1 MVMERVVSVNK
12 LAIDTRCTRKAS
24 NNQQY
29 QGAHLMS
36 YIIFIIAVQL
46 WKN

>member
-1 MVMERVVSVNK
+1 MERVVSVNK
-12 LAIDTRCTRKAS
+12 LTIDTRCTRKAS

-36 YIIFIIAVQL
+36 YIYLHRYKL